1 MNTFSLLEVELPEPS
16 CCHLYLSPISHPLQ
30 FCVSDSGA
38 CVKSVRVL
46 WRSPLCREP
55 ARGCIPS
62 HLCIFTTQPCWFQK
76 ACPLSRRSTLP
87 LSSPSPHLQVV
98 LCVCSV
104 LSSLLL
110 AVMQREDAES
120 SRLPRC
126 SPWLLYHASI
136 WPEANFNPQTEQL
149 SVFANR
155 MSEKVK
161 SIFKFYFP
169 AFKWGFHVYIGH
181 LYYSCSSE
189 LPVFALGSSL
199 TCRMFWCNQ
208 DSKLLCFLD
217 KYFVWL
223 SVLCRILC

>member
-104 LSSLLL
+104 LRAFSWQWCRGRMLSL
-110 AVMQREDAES
+110 AD
-120 SRLPRC
+120 
-126 SPWLLYHASI
+126 
-136 WPEANFNPQTEQL
+136 
-149 SVFANR
+149 
-155 MSEKVK
+155 
-161 SIFKFYFP
+161 FP
-169 AFKWGFHVYIGH
+169 AALHGFCTMQASDQRLTLIPRLNSYQCLPIGWVKK
-181 LYYSCSSE
+181 LNPFLNFIFLLSSE
-189 LPVFALGSSL
+189 VFMCTLGICIIPAALSCL
-199 TCRMFWCNQ
+199 
-208 DSKLLCFLD
+208 FLH
-217 KYFVWL
+217 
-223 SVLCRILC
+223 